1 MSRDFFDILQEMKDW
16 VILSLKCS
24 IDISCLGNRFRVAG
38 HLMLT
43 KGIFQGG
50 VLGSL
55 EVVRHGN
62 GDEIKD

>member
-24 IDISCLGNRFRVAG
+24 LDISCLGIRFRVAG
-38 HLMLT
+38 HLTLT

-50 VLGSL
+50 VRGSL
-55 EVVRHGN
+55 EVVRHDDGN
-62 GDEIKD
+62 GMKD